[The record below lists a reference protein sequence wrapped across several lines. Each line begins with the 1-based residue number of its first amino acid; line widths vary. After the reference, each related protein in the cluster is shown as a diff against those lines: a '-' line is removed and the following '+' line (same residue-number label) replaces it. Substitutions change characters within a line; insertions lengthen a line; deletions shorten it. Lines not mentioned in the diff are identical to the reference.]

1 MNISINNRIT
11 IDVTL
16 VAKKKKGDTTMY
28 DLYIYF
34 TINEGGIYQQRCTL
48 STGIDILV
56 SEYNN
61 GKVVGRSV
69 KAKQK
74 ETRLNEYLTAAAMLV
89 EDLRAKKI
97 KTCSELKFEI
107 DQNARQRITGKVARG
122 FKQDAISRLESLTY
136 KRILDKY
143 LSNKQLQ
150 KDRKRNYFRTEKL
163 LNEYFKND
171 VPTIDQITGED
182 MEDFKKWFS
191 KTYPQTDNSIN
202 TYLAMVSAIF
212 KFAVKSKLIQVSP
225 IPTGFTGGFV
235 KGKRDVLSTNEILA
249 IMAIED
255 SNLSHGLQVA
265 KYCLLLQVLTGMGY
279 SDVKSLR
286 HDNLKFN
293 QDFKR
298 KYIQKNRNKTSVEFT
313 VIESSQCTL
322 VLDKLRSLSIGE
334 DLVFNLPTIENI
346 SRLYKKLAKMAGIT
360 TNVST
365 YTLRHTFAVDYMEN
379 DGRIEDL
386 SKCLGHKDLKTT
398 QIYGEISQKRAIS
411 FIEVLRK
418 ISSNPV
424 QEKVSFF
431 NTKIIG

>member
-16 VAKKKKGDTTMY
+16 VAKKKKGDATMY

-56 SEYNN
+56 SEYVN

-122 FKQDAISRLESLTY
+122 YKQDAISKLESLTY

-143 LSNKQLQ
+143 LTTKQHQ
-150 KDRKRNYFRTEKL
+150 KDRKRNYLRTEKL
-163 LNEYFKND
+163 LNEYFEND
-171 VPTIDQITGED
+171 VPTVDQITSENLEG
-182 MEDFKKWFS
+182 FKEWFAT
-191 KTYPQTDNSIN
+191 TYPQTENSLN
-202 TYLAMVSAIF
+202 TYLVMVAAIF
-212 KFAVKSKLIQVSP
+212 KFAVKSKLLIASP
-225 IPTGFTGGFV
+225 IPTGFTSGFV
-235 KGKRDVLSTNEILA
+235 KGKRDILSTNDILA

-255 SNLSHGLQVA
+255 SNLSQGLQVA
-265 KYCLLLQVLTGMGY
+265 KYCLLLQTLTGMGY
-279 SDVKSLR
+279 GDLKALK
-286 HDNLKFN
+286 HGNLKYNEDFN
-293 QDFKR
+293 RQ
-298 KYIQKNRNKTSVEFT
+298 YIQKNRNKTGIEFT
-313 VIESSQCTL
+313 VFQSSQCKI
-322 VLDKLRSLSIGE
+322 VLEKLRALSIGE
-334 DLVFNLPTIENI
+334 DLVFALPTIENI

-360 TNVST
+360 SNVST
-365 YTLRHTFAVDYMEN
+365 YTFRHTFAVNYMEN
-379 DGRIEDL
+379 DGRLEDL
-386 SKCLGHKDLKTT
+386 QVCLGHKDIKTT
-398 QIYGEISQKRAIS
+398 QLYGEISKKRQ
-411 FIEVLRK
+411 IEKMNNLEAK
-418 ISSNPV
+418 SPIHQLQPNKSNLLKAV
-424 QEKVSFF
+424 
-431 NTKIIG
+431 